1 MPLCMQNTCS
11 NPSIVKSKLIRFCWI
26 HLKDITETK
35 NDKMF
40 RFQQFKAMWH
50 SKFTFSRKSRK
61 KEAFGWFFKCF
72 IYLIQSTKPNSIWSI
87 FKLTV
92 VFDNIILLVM
102 NECILIFVKLFS
114 HNTANVWRCLMIQKA
129 SWCFSVF
136 ETQQCVVIQFL
147 FYTRKTYLLHLIFCT
162 SICPPPPHTTPAMSF
177 SLLQPDFKLN

>member
-1 MPLCMQNTCS
+1 MT
-11 NPSIVKSKLIRFCWI
+11 
-26 HLKDITETK
+26 
-35 NDKMF
+35 
-40 RFQQFKAMWH
+40 
-50 SKFTFSRKSRK
+50 
-61 KEAFGWFFKCF
+61 KCF
-72 IYLIQSTKPNSIWSI
+72 GFSSLKPCGIASSHSVEKVEKRKHLVDFSNVIQSTKPNSIWSI